1 MPKSAN
7 QKAKLLYLMQ
17 ILNERTDEE
26 HPMSTGELID
36 ALAQNGIEAERKSIY
51 SDLETLELFG
61 MDIQR
66 IGGRN
71 AGYYVG
77 SRPFELVELKL
88 LVDAAQVSHFITSK
102 KTNQLISK
110 LEGMTSLHQARQLQR
125 QVVVSDRIKNI
136 NERSYYTVDDLHRA
150 IRDNKQIRF
159 RYFHWQIKNG
169 RLEKELRHGGKEYRV
184 SPLFLTWDDENYYLI
199 AFDEDRQE
207 QRHFR
212 VDKMDTVTVTNEAR
226 THTEHLHPA
235 DYSRKTFSMFGGE
248 EERVELEFANHL
260 AGVIAD
266 RFGKDIPLR
275 ISDEGH
281 FIVTVSAIISNPFLS
296 WVFQFG
302 KDVRILSP
310 ESVKSKMEELCRS
323 FLQENE

>member
-61 MDIQR
+61 VDIQR

-88 LVDAAQVSHFITSK
+88 LVDATQVSHFITSK

-110 LEGMTSLHQARQLQR
+110 LEGMTSIHQARQLQR

-169 RLEKELRHGGKEYRV
+169 KLEKELRHGGKEYRV

-212 VDKMDTVTVTNEAR
+212 VDKMDTVTVTNEER
-226 THTEHLHPA
+226 THTENLRPA
-235 DYSRKTFSMFGGE
+235 DYSRKTFGMFGGE

-275 ISDEGH
+275 VSDEGH
-281 FIVTVSAIISNPFLS
+281 FIVTVNAIISNPFLS